1 MKFKGCRFALWGS
14 ILLVTMIILLVSVPV
29 KNAKAQEAVTI
40 FTPNSPI
47 PKKFYKS
54 WSLFLI
60 TSPEWVLPE
69 SNDKLK
75 NLYDVFQAFGRAI
88 GPDHVAVW
96 FWSKDPN
103 LEQYY
108 KAVDVM
114 RSAAFCTKLKL
125 PPSKGP
131 YILVTTEYPGPSI
144 LRSPETFPNEL
155 KNFQVIDLNNATAS
169 EVIRLLNDLADKLVA
184 SDISEIDPHS
194 EEYWREWQRSFE
206 AVKNTIITLSKK
218 ITLKIKTGF
227 FEADIIF

>member
-1 MKFKGCRFALWGS
+1 MKFKECRFALWVS
-14 ILLVTMIILLVSVPV
+14 ILLVTMIILFVPV
-29 KNAKAQEAVTI
+29 KNAKAQEPVPL

-60 TSPEWVLPE
+60 TSLEWVLPE

-103 LEQYY
+103 LERYY

-125 PPSKGP
+125 LPSKGP

-144 LRSPETFPNEL
+144 LRSYPETFPNEL
-155 KNFQVIDLNNATAS
+155 KNFQVIDLNNVTAS
-169 EVIRLLNDLADKLVA
+169 EVIRLLNDLADKLMT
-184 SDISEIDPHS
+184 SDISEIDPYS
-194 EEYWREWQRSFE
+194 EEYWRKWQRSFE
-206 AVKNTIITLSKK
+206 AAKNTIITLSKK
-218 ITLKIKTGF
+218 VTLKIKTVF
-227 FEADIIF
+227 FEVDIIF